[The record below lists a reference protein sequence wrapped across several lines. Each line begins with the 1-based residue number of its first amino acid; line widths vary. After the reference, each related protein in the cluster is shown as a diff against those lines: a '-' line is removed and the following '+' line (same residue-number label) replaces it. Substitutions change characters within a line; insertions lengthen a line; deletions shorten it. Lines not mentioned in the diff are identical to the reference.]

1 MATHTTSGRWQL
13 GLSLA
18 LLTAGLWATLPA
30 ALKIAL
36 GSLDAWTLTWVRF
49 LFAFLVLGTW
59 LGVRGRLGALRRLGG
74 RDWLLLMFAA
84 ATLIG
89 NYLLYLLG
97 VQYTTPGN
105 AQLLIQAA
113 PLLMALGGIAV
124 FGERYSTGQWLGMV
138 AIVVGLCLFF
148 ADQLGTGDGNRQYVL
163 GSTLVLMGALSWA
176 LYALA
181 QKQLLNRLGSAT
193 ILVVIYAVASV
204 ALAPL
209 ADVGAVL
216 KLEGV
221 PLWMVLFA
229 AVNTLAAYG
238 AFAEALAHW
247 EASRVSAILALTP
260 LLAMATVEVV
270 HQLLPHL
277 LGGESIR
284 TLGWIGAAMVVAG
297 SCMSALLR
305 RRASAPIVATTSS
318 EGTAETLPEDTT
330 AIQPARAS

>member
-1 MATHTTSGRWQL
+1 MALHTTSGRWQL

-49 LFAFLVLGTW
+49 LFAFVVLGTW
-59 LGVRGRLGALRRLGG
+59 LGLRGRLAPLRRLRG
-74 RDWLLLMFAA
+74 RDWLLLGFAA

-97 VQYTTPGN
+97 VHHTTPGN

-113 PLLMALGGIAV
+113 PLLMALGGIVV
-124 FGERYSTGQWLGMV
+124 FGERYAMGQWLGMV
-138 AIVVGLCLFF
+138 AIVTGLCLFF
-148 ADQLGTGDGNRQYVL
+148 ADQSGASAGNGRYVL
-163 GSTLVLMGALSWA
+163 GSTLVLLGALSWA

-193 ILVVIYAVASV
+193 ILVVIYAVASIV
-204 ALAPL
+204 LLPF

-216 KLEGV
+216 RLEGL
-221 PLWMVLFA
+221 PLLMVLYA
-229 AVNTLAAYG
+229 AINTLAAYG

-260 LLAMATVEVV
+260 LLAVATVEVV
-270 HQLLPHL
+270 HHLAPQLLA
-277 LGGESIR
+277 GESIR

-297 SCMSALLR
+297 SCLSSLLKR
-305 RRASAPIVATTSS
+305 RGPRPDPLSPPVASPGQGRP
-318 EGTAETLPEDTT
+318 EPLP
-330 AIQPARAS
+330 ASPVNAS

>member
-36 GSLDAWTLTWVRF
+36 GSLDALTLTWVRF
-49 LFAFLVLGTW
+49 LFAFIVLGAW
-59 LGVRGRLGALRRLGG
+59 LGVRGRLGGLRRLPG
-74 RDWLLLMFAA
+74 RHWLLLLFAA
-84 ATLIG
+84 AALMG

-97 VQYTTPGN
+97 VQFTTPGN

-148 ADQLGTGDGNRQYVL
+148 ADQLGGGDGNRHYVF
-163 GSTLVLMGALSWA
+163 GSTLVLLGALSWA

-193 ILVVIYAVASV
+193 ILVVIYAAASV
-204 ALAPL
+204 VLAPF
-209 ADVGAVL
+209 ADLGAVL
-216 KLEGV
+216 ALAGA

-260 LLAMATVEVV
+260 LLAMATVELV
-270 HQLLPHL
+270 HRSLPHL
-277 LGGESIR
+277 LGGESIH

-297 SCMSALLR
+297 SCMSALLKR
-305 RRASAPIVATTSS
+305 RVSTPLAATTGS
-318 EGTAETLPEDTT
+318 EGTAETPVAEAGSDR
-330 AIQPARAS
+330 PANVG

>member
-1 MATHTTSGRWQL
+1 MALHTTSGRWQL

-49 LFAFLVLGTW
+49 LFAFVALGAW
-59 LGVRGRLGALRRLGG
+59 LGLRGRLGALRRLRR
-74 RDWLLLMFAA
+74 RDWLLLMVAA

-124 FGERYSTGQWLGMV
+124 FGERYTPGQWLGMA
-138 AIVVGLCLFF
+138 AIVIGLCLFF
-148 ADQLGTGDGNRQYVL
+148 ADQAGGGGAHYML
-163 GSTLVLMGALSWA
+163 GSTLVLLGALSWA

-181 QKQLLNRLGSAT
+181 QKQLLIRLGSAT

-204 ALAPL
+204 TLLPF

-216 KLEGV
+216 RLEGV
-221 PLWMVLFA
+221 ALLMVLYA
-229 AVNTLAAYG
+229 AINTLAAYG

-247 EASRVSAILALTP
+247 EASRVSAILVLTP
-260 LLAMATVEVV
+260 LLAVATVELV
-270 HQLLPHL
+270 HHLAPHL
-277 LGGESIR
+277 LAAESIR
-284 TLGWIGAAMVVAG
+284 TLGWIGAAMVIVG
-297 SCMSALLR
+297 SLSSALLKR
-305 RRASAPIVATTSS
+305 RSAAPMAPTTCS
-318 EGTAETLPEDTT
+318 EGTLEAVTAEAE
-330 AIQPARAS
+330 AARPANAG